1 MLITLYFRFLKLQ
14 RLEMILNNF

>member
-1 MLITLYFRFLKLQ
+1 MLIALYFRFLKLQ